1 MKALITGSYG
11 GIGKAITYKLLDE
24 GITCVCPTHKEMDLI
39 SEASIQNFLKKD
51 IEYDIFI
58 HAAGSNTPGTVE
70 DSHATTQDWNVNAT
84 SFMSIVRKLIP
95 YWKQFGGG
103 NVVALS
109 SLYGV
114 MSRKNRFPYTVSKH
128 ALIGAVQSMALDL
141 AQYNVKV
148 NAVCPGF
155 VGTEMTHRNNA
166 QYQITNMIN
175 NIPMGR
181 LGNPWEIAELV
192 LFLCTRNTYITGQ
205 NIIIDG
211 GYSVGGMNG
220 N

>member
-1 MKALITGSYG
+1 MRALITGSYG
-11 GIGKAITYKLLDE
+11 GIGTAITDKLLDE
-24 GITCVCPTHKEMDLI
+24 GIYCNCPSRHEMDLTSEI
-39 SEASIQNFLKKD
+39 SINEFLKDNIK
-51 IEYDIFI
+51 YDIFI
-58 HAAGSNTPGTVE
+58 HAAGSNTPGTIE
-70 DSHATTQDWNVNAT
+70 DSQVTIQDWDVNT
-84 SFMSIVRKLIP
+84 LSFISIVNKLIP
-95 YWKQFGGG
+95 YWKEINGG

-109 SLYGV
+109 SLYGIT
-114 MSRKNRFPYTVSKH
+114 SRKNRFPYTVSKH

-148 NAVCPGF
+148 NAVCPGY
-155 VGTEMTHRNNA
+155 VATDMTYRNNPKST
-166 QYQITNMIN
+166 IDRLVE

-181 LGNPWEIAELV
+181 LANPWEIAELV

-205 NIIIDG
+205 NIVIDG

>member
-11 GIGKAITYKLLDE
+11 GIGNSIVIKLSDE
-24 GITCVCPTHKEMDLI
+24 GIYCRCPSRQEMDLA
-39 SEASIQNFLKKD
+39 SETSINEFLKNN

-58 HAAGSNTPGTVE
+58 HAAGSNTPGTIE
-70 DSHATTQDWNVNAT
+70 DSYDTKQDWDVNT
-84 SFMSIVRKLIP
+84 SSFITIVHNLIP
-95 YWKQFGGG
+95 YWKEKDNGH
-103 NVVALS
+103 VIALS

-141 AQYNVKV
+141 AKYHVKV
-148 NAVCPGF
+148 NAVCPGY
-155 VGTEMTHRNNA
+155 VATDMTYRNNPKST
-166 QYQITNMIN
+166 IDHLVE

-181 LGNPWEIAELV
+181 LANPWEIAELV
-192 LFLCTRNTYITGQ
+192 LFLCTKNTYITGQ

>member
-1 MKALITGSYG
+1 MKALITGSWG
-11 GIGKAITYKLLDE
+11 GIGRVITDKLLDE
-24 GITCVCPTHKEMDLI
+24 GIYCNCPSRKEMDLA
-39 SEASIQNFLKKD
+39 SETSINEFLKDNIK
-51 IEYDIFI
+51 YDIFI
-58 HAAGSNTPGTVE
+58 HAAGSNTPATVE
-70 DSHATTQDWNVNAT
+70 NAHAGIQDWNVNT
-84 SFMSIVRKLIP
+84 FSFITIVQKLLP
-95 YWKQFGGG
+95 YWKEKGNG
-103 NVVALS
+103 NVIAIS

-141 AQYNVKV
+141 ADYHVKV
-148 NAVCPGF
+148 NAVCPGY
-155 VGTEMTHRNNA
+155 VATEMTYRNNPKST
-166 QYQITNMIN
+166 IDHLIE

-181 LGNPWEIAELV
+181 LAYPWEIAELV
-192 LFLCTRNTYITGQ
+192 LFFCTKNTYITGQ